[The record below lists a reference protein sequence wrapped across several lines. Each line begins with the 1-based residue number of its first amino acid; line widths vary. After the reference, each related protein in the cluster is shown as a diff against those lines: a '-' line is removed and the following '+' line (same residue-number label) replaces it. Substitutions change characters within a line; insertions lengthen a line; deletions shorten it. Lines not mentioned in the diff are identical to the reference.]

1 MIKLSVIIVNYNVKY
16 FLEQAIQ
23 SVIKACEKMEA
34 EIIVVDNNSVDGS
47 VEFIES
53 KFISKAIDQKPIIKI
68 IANKQNTGFSKANNQ
83 GLQIAKGEYV
93 LLLNPD
99 TVVEEDTFD
108 KCISFMDS
116 YPEAGALGVK
126 MIDGK
131 GVFLPESKRAFPSPE
146 VAFYKA
152 FGLAT
157 LFPRSKVFGKYHL
170 GYIGENE
177 TCEVDVLAGAFMLLR
192 KSVLDKIGNLDE
204 AFFMYGEDIDLSY
217 RIVKAGYKNYYF
229 PETRIIH
236 YKGESTKKASFNYVK
251 MFYNAMKIFAKK
263 HFSGR
268 RAGVFVTLLNI
279 AIYFRAL
286 IAGIVR
292 IFKKVAT
299 PLFDALLIFGGLV
312 LIKEYWE
319 YYVKYIEG
327 GEYPIDYLLI
337 NAPLYC
343 LIWILSIFIS
353 GGYDRSTN
361 ITKIVR
367 GIFWGTIVIAAV
379 YGFLPEQYRFSRGMI
394 IAGAAYSIFV
404 LLFYRSFIH
413 FIKYRNFRFGEEP
426 DKKILIVGDRE
437 ETKRAHQLL
446 NQLQL
451 GNQIVGYVNTGVNT
465 KNEDLVLG
473 NVESLKEL
481 ISVYKANELI
491 FCAKDIS
498 SQEIINWMVT
508 LGQNIDYKIIPDQ
521 SLSIIGSNSKNTAG
535 DIYTVDIKLKIS
547 LPEQRRA
554 KRFTDLFIA
563 LVCLITSPI
572 LLFFVRNKV
581 GLYKNIFS
589 VIKGKNSWVGYYRHS
604 GSLNAPADKNATS
617 PALPAIK
624 PGILHPLPNFD
635 TARENELMIARI
647 NFIYAK
653 DYRVSDDLE
662 IIISAIPK
670 LGDRPSL
677 F

>member
-116 YPEAGALGVK
+116 HPDAGALGVK

>member
-1 MIKLSVIIVNYNVKY
+1 MTRLSVIIVNYNVKY

-23 SVIKACEKMEA
+23 SVIKACENIEA

-47 VEFIES
+47 VELIES
-53 KFISKAIDQKPIIKI
+53 KFVSKGKDQKPEIKI
-68 IANKQNTGFSKANNQ
+68 IANKQNAGFSKANNQ
-83 GLQIAKGEYV
+83 GMQIAKGQYI

-99 TVVEEDTFD
+99 TVVEEDTFE
-108 KCISFMDS
+108 KCLSFMDS
-116 YPEAGALGVK
+116 HTDAGALGVK

-152 FGLAT
+152 FGLAA

-177 TCEVDVLAGAFMLLR
+177 TCAVDVLAGAFMLLR
-192 KSVLDKIGNLDE
+192 TDVLDKIGYLDE
-204 AFFMYGEDIDLSY
+204 DFFMYGEDIDLSY

-268 RAGVFVTLLNI
+268 RAGLFVMLLNI

-286 IAGIVR
+286 IAGTVR
-292 IFKKVAT
+292 ILKNILI
-299 PLFDALLIFGGLV
+299 PLIDALLIFGGLV

-319 YYVKYIEG
+319 YYVKYIDG

-343 LIWILSIFIS
+343 LIWILSIYIS
-353 GGYDRSTN
+353 GGYDKSTN

-367 GIFWGTIVIAAV
+367 GIFWGTLVIAAV
-379 YGFLPEQYRFSRGMI
+379 YGFFPEQYRFSRGMI
-394 IAGAAYSIFV
+394 IAGAAYSVFV
-404 LLFYRSFIH
+404 LLFYRSILH
-413 FIKYRNFRFGEEP
+413 FLKHRNFRFGEEP
-426 DKKILIVGDRE
+426 DKKILIVGNSE

-451 GNQIVGYVNTGVNT
+451 GNQIVGYVNTGSNG

-473 NVESLKEL
+473 SVESLKEL

-535 DIYTVDIKLKIS
+535 DIYTVDIQLKIS

-554 KRFTDLFIA
+554 KRFTDIFVSIFCLF
-563 LVCLITSPI
+563 TSPI
-572 LLFFVRNKV
+572 LVFFVRNKV
-581 GLYKNIFS
+581 GLFKNIFA
-589 VIKGKNSWVGYYRHS
+589 VIKGKNSWVGYYRQNGTS
-604 GSLNAPADKNATS
+604 NEPGDKKTNY
-617 PALPAIK
+617 PALPTIK

-635 TARENELMIARI
+635 TERENELMIARI

-662 IIISAIPK
+662 IIISAISK
-670 LGDRPSL
+670 LGDQAPL

>member
-23 SVIKACEKMEA
+23 SVIKACENIET

-53 KFISKAIDQKPIIKI
+53 KFIGARKDLKPEIKI
-68 IANKQNTGFSKANNQ
+68 IANKQNTGFAKANNQ
-83 GLQIAKGEYV
+83 GLQIAKGKYI

-99 TVVEEDTFD
+99 TVVEEDTFE
-108 KCISFMDS
+108 KCLSFMDAHAD
-116 YPEAGALGVK
+116 AGALGVK

-131 GVFLPESKRAFPSPE
+131 GIFLPESKRAFPSPE

-152 FGLAT
+152 FGLAA

-192 KSVLDKIGNLDE
+192 KDVLDKIGFLDE
-204 AFFMYGEDIDLSY
+204 DFFMYGEDIDLSY

-251 MFYNAMKIFAKK
+251 MFYNAMKIFANK

-268 RAGVFVTLLNI
+268 RAGIFVMLLNI

-292 IFKKVAT
+292 LFKKIAI
-299 PLFDALLIFGGLV
+299 PFLDAIIIFGGLV

-327 GEYPIDYLLI
+327 GEYPIQYLLV

-343 LIWILSIFIS
+343 LIWILSIYIS
-353 GGYDRSTN
+353 GGYDRTTN

-367 GIFWGTIVIAAV
+367 GIFWGTLVIAAV
-379 YGFLPEQYRFSRGMI
+379 YGFFPEQYRFSRGMI
-394 IAGAAYSIFV
+394 IAGAAYSVFV
-404 LLFYRSFIH
+404 LLLYRSFIH
-413 FIKYRNFRFGEEP
+413 FVKYRNFRFGEEP
-426 DKKILIVGDRE
+426 DKKILIIGNSE

-451 GNQIVGYVNTGVNT
+451 GNQIVGYVTMEKNS

-473 NVESLKEL
+473 SVESLKEL
-481 ISVYKANELI
+481 TSVYKANELI

-498 SQEIINWMVT
+498 SQEIINWMVA

-554 KRFTDLFIA
+554 KRFTDIFLSFVFLIA
-563 LVCLITSPI
+563 SPI
-572 LLFFVRNKV
+572 LVFFVKNKV
-581 GLYKNIFS
+581 GFFRNIFL
-589 VIKGKNSWVGYYRHS
+589 VIKGKNSWVGYYRKS
-604 GSLNAPADKNATS
+604 GAADSSEVNANTS
-617 PALPAIK
+617 ALPAIK
-624 PGILHPLPNFD
+624 PGVLHPLPNFD
-635 TARENELMIARI
+635 TDRENELMIARI

-662 IIISAIPK
+662 IIISALPK
-670 LGDRPSL
+670 LGDKAPL